1 MDRAAIVVCPII
13 VVGDVILCGTPGLS
27 PLFREKSNTE
37 FWTGKLGRFYWQ
49 QESPFGSV
57 APCPAWPRPWASP
70 IDRLRALA
78 APKSPERTGKPC
90 AGPGVGFCRLLG
102 AWLGKPL
109 EVGLHP
115 AVGPLRRTRLLAT
128 ATPNGKVRKDVGS
141 PH

>member
-57 APCPAWPRPWASP
+57 APCPA
-70 IDRLRALA
+70 
-78 APKSPERTGKPC
+78 
-90 AGPGVGFCRLLG
+90 
-102 AWLGKPL
+102 
-109 EVGLHP
+109 
-115 AVGPLRRTRLLAT
+115 
-128 ATPNGKVRKDVGS
+128 
-141 PH
+141 